1 MIWTIGYIAIAFI
14 VFVVALRH
22 GRESV
27 QLRLKTAEDALGDA
41 VCISAF
47 WVAILPM
54 YVALAYLRKP
64 L

>member
-22 GRESV
+22 GREAV

-41 VCISAF
+41 VCIAAF